1 MYVNNDTSKWV
12 IISCLYVDDLLI
24 KDNNEGYITEFK
36 IDIMKEFEMTDLGL
50 VTPRHWVS
58 QVQKGIA
65 HASKEVRIWDIE
77 EVWNGAL

>member
-1 MYVNNDTSKWV
+1 M

-50 VTPRHWVS
+50 VTPRH
-58 QVQKGIA
+58 
-65 HASKEVRIWDIE
+65 
-77 EVWNGAL
+77 